1 MTNLST
7 TDRQGFY
14 FVGDGFLDVV
24 TAAAEERLVWLQQ
37 EHKVMR
43 SKLDAV
49 VGMVARMS
57 GGGNTAAPTS
67 GGGSP
72 QILPGGD
79 TTTTTTTSAPREVQN
94 ADQAGVLSAGVV
106 AGIVVATAVA
116 AFLGGVMVAS
126 AWTRRHHGI
135 GPGEP
140 GLPVAVARPVS
151 VSESFRDV
159 VLVTTNRVTGEVGL
173 SSPNPLFRGSG
184 GGGVEVDMDV
194 DVAASRAPEP

>member
-1 MTNLST
+1 M
-7 TDRQGFY
+7 
-14 FVGDGFLDVV
+14 
-24 TAAAEERLVWLQQ
+24 
-37 EHKVMR
+37 MR

-57 GGGNTAAPTS
+57 SGGNTAAPTS

-79 TTTTTTTSAPREVQN
+79 TTTTTTTTSAPHEVQN
-94 ADQAGVLSAGVV
+94 AGQAGVLSAGVV

-116 AFLGGVMVAS
+116 AFLGGVVVAS
-126 AWTRRHHGI
+126 AWTRRHRGI

-151 VSESFRDV
+151 ESESFRDV

-194 DVAASRAPEP
+194 DVAASRASEP